1 MHLDSSIWFSPK
13 IDRKRLKE
21 LSKRSDLPG
30 LIHFVIYFAS
40 LIFFGYLSYVFWG
53 TWFFL
58 LFFFLYSTI
67 YTFAIANG
75 HETVHRTAFKTRW
88 INEMFCYISFFQL
101 HNEPLGF
108 RWSHTF
114 HHSKTLQTE
123 GEYDHEIEVSRPTD
137 LIRFFLKFVPLT
149 DLFYIH
155 QSSFVNITKLAF
167 GIMSPSNKITA
178 PKDQQKKI
186 IRNARFF
193 LLIWFLIFCV
203 SFYFNTLWPIIFYF
217 LPPFVGRPIHFA
229 VNVMQHLAAKL
240 DTKDHRLSTH
250 TVILNPILSFYYWHM
265 EYHIE
270 HHLFP
275 MVPSYNLKKLRKEI
289 DSELP
294 TPFNGLFDFYK
305 KVLPSLIKL
314 AFDLDQYYKPAVPK
328 NNLAKK

>member
-1 MHLDSSIWFSPK
+1 MLVDSAIWFKPNINS
-13 IDRKRLKE
+13 KRLKE
-21 LSKRSDLPG
+21 LSKRSDTPG
-30 LIHFVIYFAS
+30 LVHFAIYFAS
-40 LIFFGYLSYVFWG
+40 LIFFGYLSYAFWG

-58 LFFFLYSTI
+58 LFFFIYSTI
-67 YTFAIANG
+67 YTFGVANT

-88 INEMFCYISFFQL
+88 INEVFCYISFFQL
-101 HNEPLGF
+101 HSEPLSF

-155 QSSFVNITKLAF
+155 QSSFVNIAKLAF
-167 GIMSPSNKITA
+167 GIMSLSNKITA

-186 IRNARFF
+186 TRNARFL
-193 LLIWFLIFCV
+193 LLIWFLIILV
-203 SFYFNTLWPIIFYF
+203 SIYFNTLWPIIFYF

-229 VNVMQHLAAKL
+229 VNVTQHLAAKL
-240 DTKDHRLSTH
+240 DTKDHRLSTY

-270 HHLFP
+270 HHMFP
-275 MVPSYNLKKLRKEI
+275 MVPSYNLKKLRQEI
-289 DSELP
+289 DKQLP
-294 TPFNGLFDFYK
+294 KPFNGLFDFYK

-314 AFDLDQYYKPAVPK
+314 AFNVDDYYKVKLHIK
-328 NNLAKK
+328 N

>member
-1 MHLDSSIWFSPK
+1 MHVDSSIWFSPK

-67 YTFAIANG
+67 YTFAVANG

-88 INEMFCYISFFQL
+88 INEVFCYISFFQL
-101 HNEPLGF
+101 HSEPLGF

-114 HHSKTLQTE
+114 HHSNTLQTE

-137 LIRFFLKFVPLT
+137 LLKFFLKFIPLT

-155 QSSFVNITKLAF
+155 QSSFVNTTKLAL
-167 GIMSPSNKITA
+167 GIMNPGSKITA

-186 IRNARFF
+186 TRNARVILF
-193 LLIWFLIFCV
+193 IWFLIIIV
-203 SFYFNTLWPIIFYF
+203 SFYFNTWWPIIFYF
-217 LPPFVGRPIHFA
+217 LPTFVGRPLHFA
-229 VNVMQHLAAKL
+229 VNVTQHLAAKV
-240 DTKDHRLSTH
+240 DTKDHRLSSYTI
-250 TVILNPILSFYYWHM
+250 ILNSILSFYYWHM

-289 DSELP
+289 ENELP
-294 TPFNGLFDFYK
+294 KPFNGLFDFYK

-314 AFDLDQYYKPAVPK
+314 AFDLDGYYRVKLPK
-328 NNLAKK
+328 KH

>member
-1 MHLDSSIWFSPK
+1 MHVDSSIWFSPK

-67 YTFAIANG
+67 YTFAVANG

-88 INEMFCYISFFQL
+88 INEVFCYISFFQL
-101 HNEPLGF
+101 HSEPLGF

-114 HHSKTLQTE
+114 HHSNTLQTE

-137 LIRFFLKFVPLT
+137 LLKFFLKFIPLT

-155 QSSFVNITKLAF
+155 QSSFVNTTKLAL
-167 GIMSPSNKITA
+167 GIMNPGSKITA

-186 IRNARFF
+186 TRNARVILFIW
-193 LLIWFLIFCV
+193 LLIIIV
-203 SFYFNTLWPIIFYF
+203 SFYFNTWWPIVFYF
-217 LPPFVGRPIHFA
+217 LPTFVGRPLHFA
-229 VNVMQHLAAKL
+229 VNVTQHLAAKV
-240 DTKDHRLSTH
+240 DIKDHRLSSYTI
-250 TVILNPILSFYYWHM
+250 ILNSILSFYYWHM

-289 DSELP
+289 ENELP
-294 TPFNGLFDFYK
+294 KPFNGLFDFYK

-314 AFDLDQYYKPAVPK
+314 AFDLDGYYRVKLPK
-328 NNLAKK
+328 KS

>member
-1 MHLDSSIWFSPK
+1 MLVDSSIWFTPK
-13 IDRKRLKE
+13 IDRKKLKE

-30 LIHFVIYFAS
+30 LIHFLVYFAT
-40 LIFFGYLSYVFWG
+40 LILFGYLSYIYWG

-58 LFFFLYSTI
+58 IFFFIYSTI
-67 YTFAIANG
+67 YTFAVANT

-88 INEMFCYISFFQL
+88 INEVFCYISFFQV
-101 HNEPLGF
+101 HGEPLSF

-114 HHSKTLQTE
+114 HHSNTLQTE
-123 GEYDHEIEVSRPTD
+123 EEYDHEIEVSRPTD
-137 LIRFFLKFVPLT
+137 LIRFFLKFIPLT

-167 GIMSPSNKITA
+167 GIMSESNKITA
-178 PKDQQKKI
+178 PIDQQKKI
-186 IRNARFF
+186 TRNARFL
-193 LLIWFLIFCV
+193 LLIWFLIIFV
-203 SFYFNTLWPIIFYF
+203 SFYFSTLWPIVFYF

-229 VNVMQHLAAKL
+229 VNVTQHLAAKV

-270 HHLFP
+270 HHMFP

-289 DSELP
+289 EKELP
-294 TPFNGLFDFYK
+294 TPFNGLYDFYS

-314 AFDLDQYYKPAVPK
+314 AFNLDDYYKIKLPNK
-328 NNLAKK
+328 N

>member
-1 MHLDSSIWFSPK
+1 MHVDSSIWFSPK

-67 YTFAIANG
+67 YTFAVANG

-88 INEMFCYISFFQL
+88 INEVFCYISFFQL
-101 HNEPLGF
+101 HSEPLGF

-114 HHSKTLQTE
+114 HHSNTLQTE

-137 LIRFFLKFVPLT
+137 LLKFFLKFIPLT

-155 QSSFVNITKLAF
+155 QSSFVNTTKLAL
-167 GIMSPSNKITA
+167 GIMNPGSKITA

-186 IRNARFF
+186 TRNARVILFIW
-193 LLIWFLIFCV
+193 LLIIIV
-203 SFYFNTLWPIIFYF
+203 SFYFNTWWPIVFYF
-217 LPPFVGRPIHFA
+217 LPTFVGRPLHFA
-229 VNVMQHLAAKL
+229 VNVTQHLAAKV
-240 DTKDHRLSTH
+240 DIKDHRLSSYTI
-250 TVILNPILSFYYWHM
+250 ILNSILSFYYWHM

-289 DSELP
+289 ENELP
-294 TPFNGLFDFYK
+294 KPFNGLFDFYK

-314 AFDLDQYYKPAVPK
+314 AFDLDGYYRVKLPK
-328 NNLAKK
+328 EH

>member
-1 MHLDSSIWFSPK
+1 MHVDSSIWFSPK

-67 YTFAIANG
+67 YTFAVANG

-88 INEMFCYISFFQL
+88 INEVFCYISFFQL
-101 HNEPLGF
+101 HSEPLGF

-114 HHSKTLQTE
+114 HHSNTLQTE

-137 LIRFFLKFVPLT
+137 LLKFFLKFIPLT

-155 QSSFVNITKLAF
+155 QSSFVNTTKLAL
-167 GIMSPSNKITA
+167 GIMNPGSKITA

-186 IRNARFF
+186 TRNARVILF
-193 LLIWFLIFCV
+193 IWFLIIIV
-203 SFYFNTLWPIIFYF
+203 SFYFNTWWPIVFYF
-217 LPPFVGRPIHFA
+217 LPTFVGRPLHFA
-229 VNVMQHLAAKL
+229 VNVTQHLAAKV
-240 DTKDHRLSTH
+240 DTKDHRLSSYTI
-250 TVILNPILSFYYWHM
+250 ILNSILSFYYWHM

-289 DSELP
+289 ENELP
-294 TPFNGLFDFYK
+294 KPFNGLFDFYK

-314 AFDLDQYYKPAVPK
+314 AFDLDGYYRVKLPK
-328 NNLAKK
+328 KH

>member
-1 MHLDSSIWFSPK
+1 MHVDSSIWFSPK

-58 LFFFLYSTI
+58 FFFFLYSTI
-67 YTFAIANG
+67 YTFAVANG

-88 INEMFCYISFFQL
+88 INEVFCYISFFQL
-101 HNEPLGF
+101 HSEPLGF

-114 HHSKTLQTE
+114 HHSNTLQTE

-137 LIRFFLKFVPLT
+137 LLKFFLKFIPLT

-155 QSSFVNITKLAF
+155 QSSFVNTTKLAL
-167 GIMSPSNKITA
+167 GIMNPGSKITA

-186 IRNARFF
+186 IKNARIILF
-193 LLIWFLIFCV
+193 IWFLIIIV
-203 SFYFNTLWPIIFYF
+203 SFYFNTWWPIIFYF
-217 LPPFVGRPIHFA
+217 LPTFVGRPLHFA
-229 VNVMQHLAAKL
+229 VNVTQHLAAKV
-240 DTKDHRLSTH
+240 DIKDHRLSSYTI
-250 TVILNPILSFYYWHM
+250 ILNSILSFYYWHM

-289 DSELP
+289 ENELP
-294 TPFNGLFDFYK
+294 KPFNGLFDFYK

-314 AFDLDQYYKPAVPK
+314 AFDLDGYYRVKLPK
-328 NNLAKK
+328 EH

>member
-1 MHLDSSIWFSPK
+1 MHVDSSIWFTPQ
-13 IDRKRLKE
+13 IDKKRLKD
-21 LSKRSDLPG
+21 LSKRSNTPG
-30 LIHFVIYFAS
+30 LVHFSIYFAS
-40 LIFFGYLSYVFWG
+40 LIFFGYLSYAFWG

-58 LFFFLYSTI
+58 LFFFIYSTI
-67 YTFAIANG
+67 YTFGIANT

-88 INEMFCYISFFQL
+88 LNELFCYISFFQL
-101 HNEPLGF
+101 HSEPLSF

-137 LIRFFLKFVPLT
+137 LIRFFLKFIPLT
-149 DLFYIH
+149 DFFYIH

-167 GIMSPSNKITA
+167 GKMSASNKITA

-186 IRNARFF
+186 TRNARYL
-193 LLIWFLIFCV
+193 LLIWFFIIFV
-203 SFYFNTLWPIIFYF
+203 SFYFSTFWPIFFYF
-217 LPPFVGRPIHFA
+217 LPPFVGKPIHFA
-229 VNVMQHLAAKL
+229 VNVTQHLAAKV

-270 HHLFP
+270 HHMFP

-289 DSELP
+289 DNQLP
-294 TPFNGLFDFYK
+294 QPFNGLIDFYI
-305 KVLPSLIKL
+305 KVLPFLIKL
-314 AFDLDQYYKPAVPK
+314 AFDLDSYYKPKLPFK
-328 NNLAKK
+328 R

>member
-1 MHLDSSIWFSPK
+1 MHVDSAIWFKPNINS
-13 IDRKRLKE
+13 KRLKE
-21 LSKRSDLPG
+21 LSKRSDTPG
-30 LIHFVIYFAS
+30 LVHFAIYFAS
-40 LIFFGYLSYVFWG
+40 LIFFGYLSYAFWG

-58 LFFFLYSTI
+58 LFFFIYSTI
-67 YTFAIANG
+67 YTFGVANT

-88 INEMFCYISFFQL
+88 INEVFCYISFFQL
-101 HNEPLGF
+101 HSEPLSF

-137 LIRFFLKFVPLT
+137 LIRFFLKFIPLT

-155 QSSFVNITKLAF
+155 QSSFVNIAKLAI

-186 IRNARFF
+186 TRNARFL
-193 LLIWFLIFCV
+193 LLIWFLIISV

-229 VNVMQHLAAKL
+229 VNVTQHLAAKL
-240 DTKDHRLSTH
+240 DTKDHRLSTY

-270 HHLFP
+270 HHMFP
-275 MVPSYNLKKLRKEI
+275 MVPSYNLKKLRQEI
-289 DSELP
+289 DKQLP
-294 TPFNGLFDFYK
+294 KPFNGLFDFYK

-314 AFDLDQYYKPAVPK
+314 AFNVDDYYKVKLHNK
-328 NNLAKK
+328 N

>member
-1 MHLDSSIWFSPK
+1 MHVDSSIWFSPK

-67 YTFAIANG
+67 YTFAVANG

-88 INEMFCYISFFQL
+88 INEVFCYISFFQL
-101 HNEPLGF
+101 HSEPLGF

-114 HHSKTLQTE
+114 HHSNTLQTE

-137 LIRFFLKFVPLT
+137 LLKFFLKFIPLT

-155 QSSFVNITKLAF
+155 QSSFVNTTKLAL
-167 GIMSPSNKITA
+167 GIMNPGSKITA

-186 IRNARFF
+186 TRNARVILFIW
-193 LLIWFLIFCV
+193 LLIIIV
-203 SFYFNTLWPIIFYF
+203 SFYFNTWWPIIFYF
-217 LPPFVGRPIHFA
+217 LPTFVGRPLHFA
-229 VNVMQHLAAKL
+229 VNVTQHLAAKV
-240 DTKDHRLSTH
+240 DIKDHRLSSYTI
-250 TVILNPILSFYYWHM
+250 ILNSILSFYYWHM

-289 DSELP
+289 ENELP
-294 TPFNGLFDFYK
+294 KPFNGLFDFYK

-314 AFDLDQYYKPAVPK
+314 AFDLDGYYRVKLPK
-328 NNLAKK
+328 KS

>member
-1 MHLDSSIWFSPK
+1 MHVDSSIWFSPK

-67 YTFAIANG
+67 YTFAVANG

-88 INEMFCYISFFQL
+88 INEVFCYISFFQL
-101 HNEPLGF
+101 HSEPLGF

-114 HHSKTLQTE
+114 HHSNTLQTE

-137 LIRFFLKFVPLT
+137 LLKFFLKFIPLT

-155 QSSFVNITKLAF
+155 QSSFVNTTKLAL
-167 GIMSPSNKITA
+167 GIMNPGSKITA

-186 IRNARFF
+186 TRNARVILF
-193 LLIWFLIFCV
+193 IWFLIIIV
-203 SFYFNTLWPIIFYF
+203 SFYFNTWWPIIFYF
-217 LPPFVGRPIHFA
+217 LPTFVGRPLHFA
-229 VNVMQHLAAKL
+229 VNVTQHLAAKV
-240 DTKDHRLSTH
+240 DIKDHRLSSYTI
-250 TVILNPILSFYYWHM
+250 ILNSILSFYYWHM

-289 DSELP
+289 ENELP
-294 TPFNGLFDFYK
+294 KPFNGLFDFYK

-314 AFDLDQYYKPAVPK
+314 AFDLDGYYRVKLPKKP
-328 NNLAKK
+328 

>member
-1 MHLDSSIWFSPK
+1 MHLDSALWFKPK
-13 IDRKRLKE
+13 INSKRLKE

-30 LIHFVIYFAS
+30 LVHFIIYFSS
-40 LIFFGYLSYVFWG
+40 LIFFGYLSYVYWG
-53 TWFFL
+53 TWLFL
-58 LFFFLYSTI
+58 LFFFIYSTI

-88 INEMFCYISFFQL
+88 INEVFCYISFFQL

-114 HHSKTLQTE
+114 HHSKTLHTE

-137 LIRFFLKFVPLT
+137 LLKFFLKFIPLT
-149 DLFYIH
+149 DLIYIH
-155 QSSFVNITKLAF
+155 QSAFVNVTKLAF
-167 GIMSPSNKITA
+167 GIMSPGTKISA
-178 PKDQQKKI
+178 PKDQWKKI
-186 IRNARFF
+186 TWNARFL
-193 LLIWFLIFCV
+193 LLIWFLIIFV

-229 VNVMQHLAAKL
+229 INVTQHLAAKV

-250 TVILNPILSFYYWHM
+250 TIIINPILSFYYWHM
-265 EYHIE
+265 EYHLE

-289 DSELP
+289 DNQLP
-294 TPFNGLFDFYK
+294 KPFYGLFDFYK
-305 KVLPSLIKL
+305 NILPSLIKL
-314 AFDLDQYYKPAVPK
+314 AFDLNEYYQPAVPENK
-328 NNLAKK
+328 LAKK

>member
-1 MHLDSSIWFSPK
+1 MRVDSSIWFTPK
-13 IDRKRLKE
+13 IDRKKIKE
-21 LSKRSDLPG
+21 LSKRSNLPG
-30 LIHFVIYFAS
+30 LIHFLVYFAS
-40 LIFFGYLSYVFWG
+40 LIFLGYLSYISWG

-58 LFFFLYSTI
+58 IFFFIYSTI
-67 YTFAIANG
+67 YTFAIANT

-88 INEMFCYISFFQL
+88 INEVFCYISFFQL
-101 HNEPLGF
+101 HSEPLSF

-123 GEYDHEIEVSRPTD
+123 GEYDHEIEVTRPTD
-137 LIRFFLKFVPLT
+137 LIRFFLKFIPLT

-167 GIMSPSNKITA
+167 GIMSASNKITA

-186 IRNARFF
+186 TRNARFL
-193 LLIWFLIFCV
+193 LLIWFLIIFV
-203 SFYFNTLWPIIFYF
+203 SFYFNTLWLVIFYF

-229 VNVMQHLAAKL
+229 VNVTQHLAAKV

-270 HHLFP
+270 HHMFP

-289 DSELP
+289 ESELP
-294 TPFNGLFDFYK
+294 TPFNGLYDFYS
-305 KVLPSLIKL
+305 KVLPFLIKL
-314 AFDLDQYYKPAVPK
+314 AYDSNGYFRVKVPNK
-328 NNLAKK
+328 N

>member
-1 MHLDSSIWFSPK
+1 MHVDSSIWFSPK

-67 YTFAIANG
+67 YTFAVANG

-88 INEMFCYISFFQL
+88 INEVFCYISFFQL
-101 HNEPLGF
+101 HSEPLGF

-114 HHSKTLQTE
+114 HHSNTLQTE

-137 LIRFFLKFVPLT
+137 LLKFFLKFIPLT

-155 QSSFVNITKLAF
+155 QSSFVNTTKLAL
-167 GIMSPSNKITA
+167 GIMNPGSKITA

-186 IRNARFF
+186 IKNARIILF
-193 LLIWFLIFCV
+193 IWFLIIIV
-203 SFYFNTLWPIIFYF
+203 SFYFNTWWPIIFYF
-217 LPPFVGRPIHFA
+217 LPTFVGRPLHFA
-229 VNVMQHLAAKL
+229 VNVTQHLAAKV
-240 DTKDHRLSTH
+240 DIKDHRLSSYTI
-250 TVILNPILSFYYWHM
+250 ILNSILSFYYWHM

-289 DSELP
+289 ENELP
-294 TPFNGLFDFYK
+294 KPFNGLFDFYK

-314 AFDLDQYYKPAVPK
+314 AFDLDGYYRVK
-328 NNLAKK
+328 LQKKS

>member
-1 MHLDSSIWFSPK
+1 MHVDSSIWFSPK

-67 YTFAIANG
+67 YTFAVANG

-88 INEMFCYISFFQL
+88 INEVFCYISFFQL
-101 HNEPLGF
+101 HSEPLGF

-114 HHSKTLQTE
+114 HHSNTLQTE

-137 LIRFFLKFVPLT
+137 LLKFFLKFIPLT

-155 QSSFVNITKLAF
+155 QSSFVNTTKLAL
-167 GIMSPSNKITA
+167 GIMNPGSKITA

-186 IRNARFF
+186 IKNARIILF
-193 LLIWFLIFCV
+193 IWFLIIIV
-203 SFYFNTLWPIIFYF
+203 SFYFNTWWPIIFYF
-217 LPPFVGRPIHFA
+217 LPTFVGRPLHFA
-229 VNVMQHLAAKL
+229 VNVTQHLAAKV
-240 DTKDHRLSTH
+240 DIKDHRLSSYTI
-250 TVILNPILSFYYWHM
+250 ILNSILSFYYWHM

-289 DSELP
+289 ENELP
-294 TPFNGLFDFYK
+294 KPFNGLFDFYK

-314 AFDLDQYYKPAVPK
+314 AFDLDGYYRVKLPK
-328 NNLAKK
+328 KS

>member
-1 MHLDSSIWFSPK
+1 MHVDSSIWFSPK

-67 YTFAIANG
+67 YTFAVANG

-88 INEMFCYISFFQL
+88 INEVFCYISFFQL
-101 HNEPLGF
+101 HSEPLGF

-114 HHSKTLQTE
+114 HHSNTLQTE

-137 LIRFFLKFVPLT
+137 LLKFFLKFIPLT

-155 QSSFVNITKLAF
+155 QSSFVNTTKLAL
-167 GIMSPSNKITA
+167 GIMNPGSKITA

-186 IRNARFF
+186 TRNARVILF
-193 LLIWFLIFCV
+193 IWFLIIIV
-203 SFYFNTLWPIIFYF
+203 SFYFNTWWPIVFYF
-217 LPPFVGRPIHFA
+217 LPTFVGRPLHFA
-229 VNVMQHLAAKL
+229 VNVTQHLAAKV
-240 DTKDHRLSTH
+240 DIKDHRLSSYTI
-250 TVILNPILSFYYWHM
+250 ILNSILSFYYWHM

-289 DSELP
+289 ENELP
-294 TPFNGLFDFYK
+294 KPFNGLFDFYK
-305 KVLPSLIKL
+305 KSCCNYRL
-314 AFDLDQYYKPAVPK
+314 
-328 NNLAKK
+328 

>member
-1 MHLDSSIWFSPK
+1 MHVDSSIWFSPK

-67 YTFAIANG
+67 YTFAVANG

-88 INEMFCYISFFQL
+88 INEVFCYISFFQL
-101 HNEPLGF
+101 HSEPLGF

-114 HHSKTLQTE
+114 HHSNTLQTE

-137 LIRFFLKFVPLT
+137 LLKFFLKFIPLT

-155 QSSFVNITKLAF
+155 QSSFVNTTKLAL
-167 GIMSPSNKITA
+167 GIMNPGSKITA

-186 IRNARFF
+186 TRNARVILF
-193 LLIWFLIFCV
+193 IWFLIIIV
-203 SFYFNTLWPIIFYF
+203 SFYFNTWWPIIFYF
-217 LPPFVGRPIHFA
+217 LPTFVGRPLHFA
-229 VNVMQHLAAKL
+229 VNVTQHLAAKV
-240 DTKDHRLSTH
+240 DIKDHRLSSYTI
-250 TVILNPILSFYYWHM
+250 ILNSILSFYYWHM

-289 DSELP
+289 ENELP
-294 TPFNGLFDFYK
+294 KPFNGLFDFYK

-314 AFDLDQYYKPAVPK
+314 AFDLDGYYRVKLPK
-328 NNLAKK
+328 KS

>member
-1 MHLDSSIWFSPK
+1 MHVDSSIWFSPK

-67 YTFAIANG
+67 YTFAVANG

-88 INEMFCYISFFQL
+88 INEVFCYISFFQL
-101 HNEPLGF
+101 HSEPLSF

-114 HHSKTLQTE
+114 HHSNTLQTE

-137 LIRFFLKFVPLT
+137 LLKFFLKFIPLT

-155 QSSFVNITKLAF
+155 QSSFVNTTKFAL
-167 GIMSPSNKITA
+167 GIMNPGSKITA

-186 IRNARFF
+186 TRNARVILF
-193 LLIWFLIFCV
+193 IWFLIIIV
-203 SFYFNTLWPIIFYF
+203 SFYFNTWWPIIFYF
-217 LPPFVGRPIHFA
+217 LPTFVGRPLHFA
-229 VNVMQHLAAKL
+229 VNVTQHLAAKV
-240 DTKDHRLSTH
+240 DIKDHRLSSYTI
-250 TVILNPILSFYYWHM
+250 ILNSILSFYYWHM

-289 DSELP
+289 ENELP
-294 TPFNGLFDFYK
+294 KPFNGLFDFYK

-314 AFDLDQYYKPAVPK
+314 AFDLDGYYRVKLPK
-328 NNLAKK
+328 KS

>member
-1 MHLDSSIWFSPK
+1 MHVDSSIWFSPK

-67 YTFAIANG
+67 YTFAVANG

-88 INEMFCYISFFQL
+88 INEVFCYISFFQL
-101 HNEPLGF
+101 HSEPLGF

-114 HHSKTLQTE
+114 HHSNTLQTE

-137 LIRFFLKFVPLT
+137 LLKFFLKFIPLT

-155 QSSFVNITKLAF
+155 QSSFVNTTKLAL
-167 GIMSPSNKITA
+167 GIMNPGSKITA

-186 IRNARFF
+186 TRNARVILF
-193 LLIWFLIFCV
+193 IWFLIIIV
-203 SFYFNTLWPIIFYF
+203 SFYFNTWWPIIFYF
-217 LPPFVGRPIHFA
+217 LPTFVGRPLHFA
-229 VNVMQHLAAKL
+229 VNVTQHLAAKV
-240 DTKDHRLSTH
+240 DIKDHRLSSYTI
-250 TVILNPILSFYYWHM
+250 ILNSILSFYYWHM

-289 DSELP
+289 ENELP
-294 TPFNGLFDFYK
+294 KPFNGLFDFYK

-314 AFDLDQYYKPAVPK
+314 AFDLDGYYRVKLPK
-328 NNLAKK
+328 KH

>member
-1 MHLDSSIWFSPK
+1 MHVDSALWFKPK
-13 IDRKRLKE
+13 INSKRLKE
-21 LSKRSDLPG
+21 LSKRSDTPG
-30 LIHFVIYFAS
+30 LVHFAIYFSS
-40 LIFFGYLSYVFWG
+40 LIFFGYLSYAFWG

-58 LFFFLYSTI
+58 LFFFIYSTI

-88 INEMFCYISFFQL
+88 INEVFCYISFFQL

-178 PKDQQKKI
+178 PQDQQKKI
-186 IRNARFF
+186 IVFF
-193 LLIWFLIFCV
+193 KFLIK
-203 SFYFNTLWPIIFYF
+203 IICY
-217 LPPFVGRPIHFA
+217 A
-229 VNVMQHLAAKL
+229 C
-240 DTKDHRLSTH
+240 
-250 TVILNPILSFYYWHM
+250 
-265 EYHIE
+265 
-270 HHLFP
+270 
-275 MVPSYNLKKLRKEI
+275 
-289 DSELP
+289 
-294 TPFNGLFDFYK
+294 
-305 KVLPSLIKL
+305 
-314 AFDLDQYYKPAVPK
+314 
-328 NNLAKK
+328 